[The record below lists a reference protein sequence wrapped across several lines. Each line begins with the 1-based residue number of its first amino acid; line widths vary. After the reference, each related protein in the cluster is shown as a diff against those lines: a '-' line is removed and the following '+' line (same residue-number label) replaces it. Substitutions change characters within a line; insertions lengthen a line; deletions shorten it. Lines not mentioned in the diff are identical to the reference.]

1 MGNAGIGVNV
11 LPLLIEQPI
20 KGGFD
25 SIHVDVVPG
34 RDDEVASVVEAKLT
48 QGSGHLLLVQMS
60 SAPVPDGNKV
70 DLVLDGQLHLDNY
83 LRWTNKCPRREAHY
97 AKEAIL
103 VQAFVN
109 TTLHYG
115 ASP

>member
-1 MGNAGIGVNV
+1 MSNAGIGVNV
-11 LPLLIEQPI
+11 LPLLSERPI

-25 SIHVDVVPG
+25 SIHVHVVPG

-70 DLVLDGQLHLDNY
+70 NLVLDGQLHLGNY
-83 LRWTNKCPRREAHY
+83 LRSEKKRALCQRN
-97 AKEAIL
+97 
-103 VQAFVN
+103 AFVN
-109 TTLHYG
+109 DILEDNILH
-115 ASP
+115 PT

>member
-1 MGNAGIGVNV
+1 MSNAGIGVNV
-11 LPLLIEQPI
+11 LPLLSERPI

-25 SIHVDVVPG
+25 SIHVHVVPG

-115 ASP
+115 P